1 MESIILFFQNYG
13 AVGLFVVSFIES
25 FISPILPDLLLIP
38 MALSAPEKAIY
49 YSVLATGASVLG
61 GIIGYFIGNRLGLPV
76 LQKYAPAKHI
86 ETIHNWL
93 EKYGG
98 WAIFFAAMAPIPYK
112 FVSISVGVFRVNM
125 VVFLLASVIGRGK
138 RFLVEGI
145 LIFYYGPQ
153 AVELIK
159 QYSNNFIIGF
169 IAVTVIAVIGIKVM
183 KMRKNPVK
191 SVS

>member
-1 MESIILFFQNYG
+1 MEPLILFFQNYG
-13 AVGLFVVSFIES
+13 TIGLFIVSFIES

-38 MALSAPEKAIY
+38 MALAAPEQAIY
-49 YSVLATGASVLG
+49 YAVIATVASVLG
-61 GIIGYFIGNRLGLPV
+61 GIIGYFIGDRLGLPV
-76 LQKYAPAKHI
+76 LQKYAPAKHV

-112 FVSISVGVFRVNM
+112 FISISAGVFRINM
-125 VVFLLASVIGRGK
+125 FVFLLASILGRGK
-138 RFLVEGI
+138 RFLLEGL

-159 QYSNNFIIGF
+159 SYSNNFIIGF
-169 IAVTVIAVIGIKVM
+169 IVVVVLGIVAIIAM
-183 KMRKNPVK
+183 KKKPVREL
-191 SVS
+191 S

>member
-1 MESIILFFQNYG
+1 MEPIILFFQNYG
-13 AVGLFVVSFIES
+13 VVGLFFVSFIES

-38 MALSAPEKAIY
+38 MALSAPEQAIY
-49 YSVLATGASVLG
+49 YSLIATVASVLG

-86 ETIHNWL
+86 DTIHNWL

-112 FVSISVGVFRVNM
+112 FVSISAGVFRVNM
-125 VVFLLASVIGRGK
+125 VVFLFASIIGRGK
-138 RFLVEGI
+138 RFLLEGI

-153 AVELIK
+153 AIELIK
-159 QYSNNFIIGF
+159 RYSNNFIIGF
-169 IAVTVIAVIGIKVM
+169 IGVVIIAGIVIKVM
-183 KMRKNPVK
+183 RMKKNPMK
-191 SVS
+191 GVS

>member
-1 MESIILFFQNYG
+1 VEPLILFFQNYG
-13 AVGLFVVSFIES
+13 TIGLFFVSFIES

-38 MALSAPEKAIY
+38 MALAAPEQAIY
-49 YSVLATGASVLG
+49 YAVIATIASVLG
-61 GIIGYFIGNRLGLPV
+61 GIIGYFIGDRLGLPV
-76 LQKYAPAKHI
+76 LQKYAPAKHV

-112 FVSISVGVFRVNM
+112 FISISAGVFRINM
-125 VVFLLASVIGRGK
+125 FVFLLASLLGRGK
-138 RFLVEGI
+138 RFLLEGF

-159 QYSNNFIIGF
+159 KYSNNFIIGF
-169 IAVTVIAVIGIKVM
+169 VAVVVIGVIAIIVM
-183 KMRKNPVK
+183 KKKPIRE
-191 SVS
+191 VS